1 MEKKLNGAGG
11 EVPKVTCRADDDVD
25 DETDDGVT
33 GVGSDD
39 GEDGDDES

>member
-11 EVPKVTCRADDDVD
+11 EAVKVTCRADDDVD

-39 GEDGDDES
+39 SDDGDDEN

>member
-11 EVPKVTCRADDDVD
+11 EAVKVTFRADDDVD

-33 GVGSDD
+33 GVDD
-39 GEDGDDES
+39 GDDGDDES

>member
-33 GVGSDD
+33 GVDD
-39 GEDGDDES
+39 GDDGDDES

>member
-11 EVPKVTCRADDDVD
+11 EAVKVTCRAD

-39 GEDGDDES
+39 DDDGGDDES

>member
-11 EVPKVTCRADDDVD
+11 EVKVTFRVDDDV
-25 DETDDGVT
+25 DDGVT

-39 GEDGDDES
+39 SDDGDDES

>member
-11 EVPKVTCRADDDVD
+11 EAVKVTCRADDDVD

-33 GVGSDD
+33 SVD
-39 GEDGDDES
+39 DGDDKS

>member
-11 EVPKVTCRADDDVD
+11 EAVKVTFRAD

-33 GVGSDD
+33 GVDD
-39 GEDGDDES
+39 GDDGDDES

>member
-11 EVPKVTCRADDDVD
+11 AVRVTCRADDDVD
-25 DETDDGVT
+25 DETDDGVN